1 MLLIF
6 INGLFQGFS
15 LELWF
20 HNNYTSQMSLNITLD
35 FFFLILTTALYHTL
49 FQLCGHHKVL
59 EKLHITKT
67 VSFSLSKSVI
77 LAKL

>member
-20 HNNYTSQMSLNITLD
+20 HEHLITHPKLTHEIEYNFRL
-35 FFFLILTTALYHTL
+35 FFSRF
-49 FQLCGHHKVL
+49 
-59 EKLHITKT
+59 
-67 VSFSLSKSVI
+67 
-77 LAKL
+77 